1 MKKLVAL
8 MVAAVM
14 LIALCATASAATTV
28 TIWHTFTN
36 AQDEAL
42 NTFAAE
48 FNAMQDEYEVVLV
61 NRARDNFESDT
72 YLAVANGQG
81 PNIIFNYASTAAEYV
96 KDGLVVDL
104 SKYIFDEEIGMQ
116 DVYESL
122 KDSIKAEGTGFEDGG
137 MYAIAAVTTG
147 PVLFINKTL
156 FDEYGIEIPTTWEE
170 IGELSK
176 VVYEKSGGRTAG
188 FAVDSKADTLHALF
202 MQSGSEYIDTEAKEV
217 RFGTEANIK
226 WLDWYAEHV
235 QNGDFTHVAQSGY
248 FSNDFNAG
256 LVACYLGSCA
266 GEDYII
272 PDGFEYITA
281 PMPNTIDV
289 SWYPAWN
296 RGPIIFNKDED
307 SNRGAYLFVKYFL
320 TPEVNTR
327 WCEAMVAMSP
337 YGTTTS
343 SEAYADYATRMLGS
357 LSAVEA
363 NLDYAGFL
371 PTVTGSQIVRQEIQN
386 ALDNVAGGGM
396 TGEEAMALCVELCNA
411 ALQE

>member
-14 LIALCATASAATTV
+14 LIALCASASAATEV
-28 TIWHTFTN
+28 VIWHTFTN
-36 AQDEAL
+36 EQDEAL
-42 NTFAAE
+42 NAFAAE
-48 FNAMQDEYEVVLV
+48 FNAMQDEYQVVLI
-61 NRARDNFESDT
+61 NRARDGFESDT

-81 PNIIFNYASTAAEYV
+81 PNIVLNYASTAAEYV
-96 KDGLVVDL
+96 KDNLVVDL
-104 SKYIFDEEIGMQ
+104 AQYINDPEIGMQ
-116 DVYESL
+116 DVYASL
-122 KDSIKAEGTGFEDGG
+122 RDTIKAEGTGFEDGG
-137 MYAIAAVTTG
+137 MHAIAAVTTG

-156 FDEYGIEIPTTWEE
+156 FDEYGLEIPTTWEE

-176 VVYEKSGGRTAG
+176 TVYEKSGGRTAG
-188 FAVDSKADTLHALF
+188 FAADSKTDMFQSIF
-202 MQSGSEYIDTEAKEV
+202 MQSGSEYIDTAAKEV
-217 RFGTEANIK
+217 RFGTESNIA

-235 QNGDFTHVAQSGY
+235 QNGDFAHIAQSGY

-266 GEDYII
+266 GEKYII

-281 PMPNTIDV
+281 PMPNSSEIA
-289 SWYPAWN
+289 WYPAWN
-296 RGPIIFNKDED
+296 RGPIVFNKDEA

-327 WCEAMVAMSP
+327 WCDAMVAMSP
-337 YGTTTS
+337 YGTTVE
-343 SEAYADYATRMLGS
+343 SEAYKEYATRMPGS

-386 ALDNVAGGGM
+386 CVDNVAGGGM
-396 TGEEAMALCVELCNA
+396 TGAEAMELCVELSNA